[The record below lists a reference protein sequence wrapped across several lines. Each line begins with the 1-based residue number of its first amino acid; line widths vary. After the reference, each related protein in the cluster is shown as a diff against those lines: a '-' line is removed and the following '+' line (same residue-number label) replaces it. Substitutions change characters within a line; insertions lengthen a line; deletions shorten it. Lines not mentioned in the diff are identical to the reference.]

1 MPMMLVVGRL
11 RQEDLELHTSLVA
24 KPDPVSS
31 RKIKLSQQTTNKPGS
46 SPPGSRFFFVLSPLA
61 QSAIF

>member
-1 MPMMLVVGRL
+1 MPMMLVVERL
-11 RQEDLELHTSLVA
+11 RQEDLQLHTSLAA

-46 SPPGSRFFFVLSPLA
+46 SPPESRFFFVLSPLP
-61 QSAIF
+61 QTAIV

>member
-1 MPMMLVVGRL
+1 MPVMLVVERL
-11 RQEDLELHTSLVA
+11 RQEDLELHTSLAA

-46 SPPGSRFFFVLSPLA
+46 SPPESRFFFVLSPLP
-61 QSAIF
+61 QTAIV